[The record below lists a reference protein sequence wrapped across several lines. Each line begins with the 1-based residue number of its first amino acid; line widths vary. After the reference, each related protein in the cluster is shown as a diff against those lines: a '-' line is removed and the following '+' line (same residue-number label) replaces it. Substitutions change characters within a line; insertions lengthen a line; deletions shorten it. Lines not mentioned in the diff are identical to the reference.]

1 MFSILGHS
9 RLAVLVLVPAGCA
22 GGLSI
27 EPPTFDSSANDNDD
41 NDNSSSDNSGSDSTG
56 Y

>member
-1 MFSILGHS
+1 MFSILRHS
-9 RLAVLVLVPAGCA
+9 RLAVLVLVLAGCA

-27 EPPTFDSSANDNDD
+27 EPPTFDSSVNDD